1 MRSVKSILKKI
12 TPSSIM
18 TTYLLLNRR
27 VGLIGSRIRYK
38 LFGYKIKD
46 PKLVPIVINNYN
58 RLSYLKKL
66 VDSLTV
72 RGYNNIYIID
82 NKSTYPPLLEYYR
95 TCPYKV
101 FMLDQNVGYLAMWQT
116 DIYKLFQKSYYVYT
130 DSDMEIDDECPDDFM
145 RRFIEILEKYPFA
158 QKVGF
163 ALRVDDLPECY
174 CNKESVI
181 NHEERFWRK
190 EVENGVYDAEIDTTF
205 ALYRPFCGGK
215 ADRFQKTYRT
225 GGKYLIKHLPWY
237 VDSSD
242 LSDEEIYYI
251 NTISQSTHWSQQS
264 K

>member
-1 MRSVKSILKKI
+1 
-12 TPSSIM
+12 
-18 TTYLLLNRR
+18 
-27 VGLIGSRIRYK
+27 
-38 LFGYKIKD
+38 
-46 PKLVPIVINNYN
+46 
-58 RLSYLKKL
+58 
-66 VDSLTV
+66 
-72 RGYNNIYIID
+72 
-82 NKSTYPPLLEYYR
+82 
-95 TCPYKV
+95 
-101 FMLDQNVGYLAMWQT
+101 MLDQNVGYLAMWQT

-145 RRFIEILEKYPFA
+145 RRFIEMLEKYPFA

-251 NTISQSTHWSQQS
+251 NSISQSTHWSQQS